1 MARSK
6 TQSNTTGGV
15 SSSKTSPAEEGH
27 QPSARLK
34 RDAANLTEEEFKAAA
49 AAEEAHNSKSAK
61 KREAD
66 ALKALGMQLAE
77 LSSSQLEEL
86 ELPEKLA
93 TAVTAYQKITSNSA
107 KRRQRQFIGGL
118 LRNDSE
124 EADAIRARYL
134 ALTEHDADAKRVH
147 HALEN
152 WRERLIADDGA
163 LTEFLNENSAAS
175 AQELRVLIRRARS
188 AKDDKQRKLA
198 TRALYRK
205 LADIV
210 QA

>member
-6 TQSNTTGGV
+6 RNPPNPSPETG
-15 SSSKTSPAEEGH
+15 AH
-27 QPSARLK
+27 QPSAQLK
-34 RDAANLTEEEFKAAA
+34 RDAANLTEEEFIAAA
-49 AAEEAHNSKSAK
+49 AAEEAHNSKSAR

-77 LSSSQLEEL
+77 LSPNQLREL
-86 ELPEKLA
+86 ELPEPLA
-93 TAVTAYQKITSNSA
+93 TAITTYQKIKSNSA

-118 LRNDSE
+118 LRKDTE

-134 ALTEHDADAKRVH
+134 AITKHDAAAKRIH
-147 HALEN
+147 HGLEN
-152 WRERLIADDGA
+152 WRERLIADDQA
-163 LTEFLNENSAAS
+163 LTGFLNEYPGAS
-175 AQELRVLIRRARS
+175 AQELRVLMRRARS
-188 AKDDKQRKLA
+188 AKDDKQKKLA

-205 LADIV
+205 LADII